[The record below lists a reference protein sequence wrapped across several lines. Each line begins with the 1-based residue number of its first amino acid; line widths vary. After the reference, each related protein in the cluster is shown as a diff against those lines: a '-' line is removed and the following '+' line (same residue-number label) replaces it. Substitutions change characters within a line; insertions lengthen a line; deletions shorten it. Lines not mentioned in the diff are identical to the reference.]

1 MELLDIIDDNGNII
15 SKANRKLVHEK
26 GLRHH
31 ASGLII
37 IDKMPGGGYKMLS
50 QQRAFNKDKN
60 PGLFDISASGHVQ
73 SGQDVVD
80 SLLREVQEELSLNLN
95 REQLQLFK
103 IYWRNETFNN
113 GTFIEN
119 ELDYIY
125 ISQLNLDISKIKFQK
140 EEIEQIVWLTV
151 DEIKLKIEDNKM
163 VKRPFWTDVLS
174 ILTKNSK

>member
-1 MELLDIIDDNGNII
+1 
-15 SKANRKLVHEK
+15 
-26 GLRHH
+26 
-31 ASGLII
+31 
-37 IDKMPGGGYKMLS
+37 MLS